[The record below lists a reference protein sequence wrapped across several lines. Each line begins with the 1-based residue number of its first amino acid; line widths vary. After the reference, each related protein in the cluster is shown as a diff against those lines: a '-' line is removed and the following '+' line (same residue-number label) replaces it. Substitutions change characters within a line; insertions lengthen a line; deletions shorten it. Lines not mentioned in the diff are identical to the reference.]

1 MHILRFLPKYPCG
14 EGKFLSKV
22 LLLSIMASGLATGLA
37 QTTVTYNFDQ
47 PGELFESFKA
57 LGDDKYK
64 EGPGFNESGGVA
76 ASNSVEE
83 GVRIC
88 TKPFDN
94 TFEGAKYEVSIDFQF
109 QIDGQKPLNLGN
121 PLYLGVTTLPEGEIS
136 LSNDCMGDFLFTMLQ
151 RVDTNDQS
159 CIVAFVSRNSAG
171 GWAGEKTAEFQLQ
184 DQEWYRLYLA
194 YKNQGGRL
202 DCSYGV
208 RKLLPDG
215 NPGERI
221 AVGSKSV
228 LNPALITSTAHAF
241 FGSQMLARQRG
252 AGPLDNFSISTTE
265 QTPANE

>member
-1 MHILRFLPKYPCG
+1 MYFLQFFPKNPSRAG
-14 EGKFLSKV
+14 NFISKV
-22 LLLSIMASGLATGLA
+22 LLLSIMALMLATGLA

-47 PGELFESFKA
+47 SGELFESFKA

-64 EGPGFNESGGVA
+64 EGVGFNESNGVT

-94 TFEGAKYEVSIDFQF
+94 TFEGTRYEISIDFQF
-109 QIDGQKPLNLGN
+109 QIDSQKPLNLGN
-121 PLYLGVTTLPEGEIS
+121 PLYIGLTTLPEGEIS
-136 LSNDCMGDFLFTMLQ
+136 LSNDCMGDFLFTMLE

-159 CIVAFVSRNSAG
+159 CLVAFVSRNSAG
-171 GWAGEKTAEFQLQ
+171 GWAGDKTAEFQLQ
-184 DQEWYRLYLA
+184 DQEWYRLYLT
-194 YKNQGGRL
+194 YRIQGNRL

-215 NPGERI
+215 NPGDRI

-228 LNPALITSTAHAF
+228 SNPALITSTTHAF

-252 AGPLDNFSISTTE
+252 VGPLDNFSISTE
-265 QTPANE
+265 QTAANQ